1 MFLHGDGR
9 SNLLY
14 RSSLLND
21 DSEALADNKDDILFK
36 YIKEQKPTKCIINPP
51 YEQDNPIKFVKQAL
65 EYLEP
70 NGKLVI
76 IMPTPTLT
84 KHQGESD
91 LSHDIL
97 AIAKLDYV
105 IKMPYNLFNEQGRTV
120 NTSIFGFTKTPHHEN
135 DDVMFFNLE
144 SDGFVSVQHKGR
156 VDVNNQWNDI
166 ENMILDTI
174 NNKREIKGISQ
185 ARKIYKDGRL
195 NCSGWRDVRGSK
207 HQLVTFDTLFSAD
220 KGTLASTKNVDE
232 GEFDFVTASSERKK
246 HDEYT
251 HDCEALVYAISAGG
265 SLGKSQYVNGKF
277 VASNLCLVLT
287 PNDANKRKFPIH
299 LLFYNWYLEA
309 IRKQLVADLADGT
322 SKLTIRESDL
332 KNYYIEY
339 IPLDEQE
346 KFVMDYVIPFD
357 NLVNEVNHAENDLKE
372 KLEAIL

>member
-1 MFLHGDGR
+1 
-9 SNLLY
+9 
-14 RSSLLND
+14 
-21 DSEALADNKDDILFK
+21 
-36 YIKEQKPTKCIINPP
+36 
-51 YEQDNPIKFVKQAL
+51 
-65 EYLEP
+65 
-70 NGKLVI
+70 
-76 IMPTPTLT
+76 
-84 KHQGESD
+84 
-91 LSHDIL
+91 
-97 AIAKLDYV
+97 
-105 IKMPYNLFNEQGRTV
+105 
-120 NTSIFGFTKTPHHEN
+120 
-135 DDVMFFNLE
+135 MFFNLE

-174 NNKREIKGISQ
+174 NNKREIKGISK

-277 VASNLCLVLT
+277 VARNLCLVLT

-357 NLVNEVNHAENDLKE
+357 NLVNAVNHAENNLKE